1 MDLGESQPSQEEV
14 RMFMPCEML
23 MGCWEFGWG
32 LRIQMGFFLPS
43 GSESW
48 KSGPGRHTRQTA
60 GRKDNQAGGFQDDSD
75 WHSGGMGGKGDC
87 VCPTESSQ
95 LGA

>member
-1 MDLGESQPSQEEV
+1 MDLREFQEDV

-23 MGCWEFGWG
+23 MGCWEFGWR
-32 LRIQMGFFLPS
+32 LRIHMGFFLPS

-48 KSGPGRHTRQTA
+48 KSGPGRHSRQAA
-60 GRKDNQAGGFQDDSD
+60 GRKNNQAGGFWDGSD
-75 WHSGGMGGKGDC
+75 WHSGDMGREGDC

-95 LGA
+95 PGA